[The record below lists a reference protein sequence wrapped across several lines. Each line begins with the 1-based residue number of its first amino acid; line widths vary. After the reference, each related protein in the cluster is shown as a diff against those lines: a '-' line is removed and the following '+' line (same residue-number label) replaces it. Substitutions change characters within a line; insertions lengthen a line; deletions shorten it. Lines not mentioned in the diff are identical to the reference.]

1 MRKERNDHSGSDY
14 SIGLIAH
21 VIARSGLAMAGLLCG
36 FFVAAHV
43 VRADIEGLKSI
54 GFVASMSI
62 AGAIGFYLGGDVPRV
77 RSLQAALPGQSG
89 CLDVVPV
96 DWLGAIGTF
105 LSAAAALTSVYVL
118 VFDEVLRLA
127 WTLAIGFCW
136 LLGVIMQMGA
146 GVIARTGAN
155 DRFPS
160 DTSQGRA
167 ELRGNRKE

>member
-1 MRKERNDHSGSDY
+1 VDGDKDPIMRKERNDPSGSDY
-14 SIGLIAH
+14 STGLIAH
-21 VIARSGLAMAGLLCG
+21 VIARSGLAIAGLLCG

-54 GFVASMSI
+54 GFVASMSL
-62 AGAIGFYLGGDVPRV
+62 AGAIGFYLGGDIPRV
-77 RSLQAALPGQSG
+77 RSLQAAPPGQSG

-118 VFDEVLRLA
+118 VFDEDLRLT

-136 LLGVIMQMGA
+136 LFGVIMQIGA
-146 GVIARTGAN
+146 SVIARRRTVDQSVG
-155 DRFPS
+155 
-160 DTSQGRA
+160 
-167 ELRGNRKE
+167 